1 MFKAALFDLDGTLQ
15 DSEIVWVNATRDFVR
30 DNGYPMTDDEA
41 LRTVYG
47 RSWTNMYRDIIGY
60 VPSLASMTTFVMADR
75 VRDYYTRLTA
85 GQDISIPGSVALF
98 KRLSKTMQVA
108 IVSGSPRL
116 DIANAVRDLGLT
128 DCISFFIGA
137 EEYGDGKPDPACY
150 LMGAKRAGVEP
161 SECVVFED
169 AAVGILAAK
178 RAGMHAVAL
187 KIPGR
192 PEQDLSAADE
202 ILADLSLWER
212 PGADI

>member
-30 DNGYPMTDDEA
+30 DNGYPMTDAEA

-47 RSWTNMYRDIIGY
+47 RSWTNMYRDIIGF

-128 DCISFFIGA
+128 DYISFYIGA
-137 EEYGDGKPDPACY
+137 EEYGEGKPNPACY

-187 KIPGR
+187 TIPGR

-202 ILADLSLWER
+202 ILTDLSQWQER
-212 PGADI
+212 

>member
-30 DNGYPMTDDEA
+30 DNGYPMTDAEA

-47 RSWTNMYRDIIGY
+47 RSWTNMYRDIIGF

-128 DCISFFIGA
+128 DYISFYIGA
-137 EEYGDGKPDPACY
+137 EEYGEGKPDPACY

-169 AAVGILAAK
+169 AAVGVLAAK

-187 KIPGR
+187 TIPGR

-202 ILADLSLWER
+202 ILTDLSQWQER
-212 PGADI
+212 

>member
-30 DNGYPMTDDEA
+30 DNGYPMTDEQA

-60 VPSLASMTTFVMADR
+60 LPSLASVSAFDMAGR
-75 VRDYYTRLTA
+75 VRDYYTRLAA

-128 DCISFFIGA
+128 DCISFYIGA
-137 EEYGDGKPDPACY
+137 EEYGEGKPDPACY
-150 LMGAKRAGVEP
+150 LMGAKRAGAAP

-178 RAGMHAVAL
+178 RAGMYAVAL
-187 KIPGR
+187 RIPDR

-202 ILADLSLWER
+202 ILTDLSQWR
-212 PGADI
+212 GA

>member
-128 DCISFFIGA
+128 DYISFYIGA

-187 KIPGR
+187 TIPGR

-202 ILADLSLWER
+202 ILTDLSQWQER
-212 PGADI
+212 

>member
-30 DNGYPMTDDEA
+30 DNGYPMTDAEA

-47 RSWTNMYRDIIGY
+47 RSWTNMYRDIIGF

-75 VRDYYTRLTA
+75 VRDYYTRLTT

-128 DCISFFIGA
+128 DYISFYIGA
-137 EEYGDGKPDPACY
+137 EEYGEGKPDPACY

-178 RAGMHAVAL
+178 RAGMHAIAL
-187 KIPGR
+187 TIPGR

-202 ILADLSLWER
+202 ILTDLSQWQER
-212 PGADI
+212 

>member
-1 MFKAALFDLDGTLQ
+1 MYRAALFDLDGTLQ
-15 DSEIVWVNATRDFVR
+15 DSEIVWVKATRDFVR

-60 VPSLASMTTFVMADR
+60 LPSLASVTAFEMADL
-75 VRDYYTRLTA
+75 VRDYYTRLAA
-85 GQDISIPGSVALF
+85 GQDIAIPGSVALF
-98 KRLSKTMQVA
+98 RRLAKTMKVA

-116 DIANAVRDLGLT
+116 DIANAVRNLGLE
-128 DCISFFIGA
+128 DCISFFVGA
-137 EEYGDGKPDPACY
+137 EEYGEGKPDPACY
-150 LMGAKRAGVEP
+150 LLGAERAGVDP
-161 SECVVFED
+161 SDCVVFED

-187 KIPGR
+187 TIPGR

-202 ILADLSLWER
+202 ILTDLSQWSEL
-212 PGADI
+212 